1 MGSNLTAVLIIILA
15 GLMIKSQVT
24 YRLAV
29 KYKFLHRVGGSQ
41 VKKLS
46 HVIIGCWF
54 NPIYISLIYVL
65 YEFYI

>member
-29 KYKFLHRVGGSQ
+29 KYKFLHRVGGS
-41 VKKLS
+41 